1 MAQPIT
7 KILEDINKDLKNV
20 EKYIPQK
27 NALMILFQHAYDK
40 DKKWL
45 LPEGDPPFKPAA
57 EPLGMTPTNL
67 YTELRRFYVYSR
79 VDLKPIRRE
88 QLFVEFLESIHP
100 DEAKLVLAIKDQKLT
115 SLYPKLTRKW
125 AESMNLILP
134 EPVEEKVA
142 KEPKAP
148 KTKASKA
155 A

>member
-1 MAQPIT
+1 MAKPLT
-7 KILEDINKDLKNV
+7 DILKDINADLKNV

-27 NALMILFQHAYDK
+27 NALSIIFQYAYDA

-45 LPEGDPPFKPAA
+45 LPEGDPPYKPSA

-67 YTELRRFYVYSR
+67 YTELRRFYVYAR
-79 VDLKPIRRE
+79 ADLKPLRRE

-100 DEAKLVLAIKDQKLT
+100 DEAKLILAIKEQDIT
-115 SLYPKLTRKW
+115 SLYPKLTRQW
-125 AESMNLILP
+125 AESMRLILP
-134 EPVEEKVA
+134 LPVEEKVA